1 MPSFRIP
8 TPLRPYTGSKAEIAV
23 AGDTVGAAL
32 QDLTRQYP
40 DLHKHLY
47 AESGELRSFV
57 NIFLDQEN
65 VRFLQGT
72 ATAVKESDQ
81 LRIVPS
87 MAGGQEIFP
96 RIHANHAKIKIE
108 LAEIREIGG

>member
-1 MPSFRIP
+1 MPTIRIP
-8 TPLRPYTGSKAEIAV
+8 TPLRPYTGGNAEV
-23 AGDTVGAAL
+23 VVTGDTVGAAL

-40 DLHKHLY
+40 DLAKHLY

-57 NIFLDQEN
+57 NVFLGQEN

-72 ATAVKESDQ
+72 GTPVKGTDQ

-87 MAGGQEIFP
+87 MAGGLFKTGATP
-96 RIHANHAKIKIE
+96 
-108 LAEIREIGG
+108 